1 MTATAQGAAPAARA
15 NGLWRR
21 QLDHY
26 PDTRPRMAYLAIVV
40 LVTIALYYALYIP
53 GAVAPLIIAHFG
65 MTFNTY
71 IYIIVI
77 SNAVGAFG
85 SVAAGLSDRWG
96 RANLVAYGV
105 VIVGLLV
112 LFGIPNAGSTFW
124 YGFLFS
130 IIGVIEGVILVAT
143 PALVRDFS
151 PQLGRAS
158 AMGFWTLG
166 PVLGSLVVAVV
177 STNTLNHLTAWQDQF
192 IICGIAVLVVGAIAV
207 VGLRELSPQLRDQL
221 MVSMRDR
228 TLIEA
233 KARGLKVESLLDK
246 PWRQMLRLDIIGSAF
261 AISVFLLIYYTAVGF
276 FTVYFTTLHGFSLS
290 TANSIG
296 NWFWAFDAAALII
309 IGIISDRVGVR
320 KPFMVLGA
328 VGAVIMTIIFLNLG
342 HGTTYATFAIVIS
355 INAVFLA
362 IAYAPWMA
370 SYTETVEKHNP
381 ALVATGL
388 AVWGWIIRAVI
399 AISFLIMPLV
409 ISSMTPLVTYGT
421 QVATLSAQYA
431 PELAFAQSHPT
442 VVAAAQKVPPAV
454 VATAQSIP
462 PTVLATAQK
471 IPPTVVATAQANATQ
486 LANAQKFAP
495 ELAVIQ
501 AHPALFARLAT
512 YKNPAAIPPSLVAQA
527 ISAAGGGAKGLKILT
542 TIAANQAAITG
553 VIAAAPALKTVA
565 PYAADLTTIAPY
577 SAQLTTIAPY
587 SAELTIMAPYGPQL
601 TALSKV
607 PKSDLLFLQEHGPS
621 VVSAAAAAPGEW
633 KNWWWVCVGGEVVFI
648 PLIFLMTG
656 RWSPRRAREDAEAHQ
671 RLVEE
676 EMAKLQEQEA

>member
-1 MTATAQGAAPAARA
+1 MTATAQGAAPAAGGM

-26 PDTRPRMAYLAIVV
+26 PDTRPRMTYLAIVV
-40 LVTIALYYALYIP
+40 LATIALYYAFYIP
-53 GAVAPLIIAHFG
+53 GAVSPSIIAHFG

-71 IYIIVI
+71 VYIIVI
-77 SNAVGAFG
+77 ANAVGAFG
-85 SVAAGLSDRWG
+85 SLAAGLADRWG
-96 RANLVAYGV
+96 RANLVAYGL

-112 LFGIPNAGSTFW
+112 LFGVPNAGSTFT
-124 YGFLFS
+124 YGLLFA
-130 IIGVIEGVILVAT
+130 IIGVVEGVILVAT

-177 STNTLNHLTAWQDQF
+177 SSNTLSHLTAWQDQF
-192 IICGIAVLVVGAIAV
+192 IICGIVVLVVAAIAV

-228 TLIEA
+228 ALIEA
-233 KARGLKVESLLDK
+233 RARGLDVKTLTEH
-246 PWRQMLRLDIIGSAF
+246 PWRQMLRLDMVGSAF
-261 AISVFLLIYYTAVGF
+261 AISVFLLVYYTAVGF
-276 FTVYFTTLHGFSLS
+276 FTVYFTSLFGFTLS

-328 VGAVIMTIIFLNLG
+328 VGAIVMTIVFLNLG
-342 HGTTYATFAIVIS
+342 HGTTYATFALVIS
-355 INAVFLA
+355 ILAVFLA

-370 SYTETVEKHNP
+370 SFTETVEKHNP
-381 ALVATGL
+381 ALTATGL

-399 AISFLIMPLV
+399 AISLLILPAV
-409 ISSMTPLVTYGT
+409 VSSMTPLVTYGT
-421 QVATLSAQYA
+421 QVATLSAKYA
-431 PELAFAQSHPT
+431 PELAFAQSHPA
-442 VVAAAQKVPPAV
+442 VVAAAQKVPPSV

-462 PTVLATAQK
+462 PTVL
-471 IPPTVVATAQANATQ
+471 ATAQANATQ

-512 YKNPAAIPPSLVAQA
+512 YKNPATIPPALVAQA
-527 ISAAGGGAKGLKILT
+527 VAAAGGGAKGLQILT
-542 TIAANQAAITG
+542 TISANQAAIAG

-565 PYAADLTTIAPY
+565 PYAAD
-577 SAQLTTIAPY
+577 LTTIAPY

-607 PKSDLLFLQEHGPS
+607 PAADLAYLKAHGSD
-621 VVSAAAAAPGEW
+621 VVSAAAAAPGQW
-633 KNWWWVCVGGEVVFI
+633 KNWWWVCVGGQVVFI
-648 PLIFLMTG
+648 PLILLMAG
-656 RWSPRRAREDAEAHQ
+656 RWSPRRAREDTAEHE
-671 RLVEE
+671 RLVQD
-676 EMAKLQEQEA
+676 EMTKLEA

>member
-1 MTATAQGAAPAARA
+1 MTATAQGAAPAAGGMT
-15 NGLWRR
+15 GLWRR

-26 PDTRPRMAYLAIVV
+26 PDTRPRMTYLAIVV
-40 LVTIALYYALYIP
+40 LATIALYYAFYIP
-53 GAVAPLIIAHFG
+53 GAVSPSIIAHFG
-65 MTFNTY
+65 MTFSTY
-71 IYIIVI
+71 VYLIVI
-77 SNAVGAFG
+77 ANAVGAFG
-85 SVAAGLSDRWG
+85 SLAAGLADRWG
-96 RANLVAYGV
+96 RANLVAYGL

-112 LFGIPNAGSTFW
+112 LFGVPNAPNTFT
-124 YGFLFS
+124 YGLLFA
-130 IIGVIEGVILVAT
+130 IIGAVEGVILVAT

-177 STNTLNHLTAWQDQF
+177 SSNTLSHLPAWQDQF
-192 IICGIAVLVVGAIAV
+192 IIAGIVILVVAAIAV
-207 VGLRELSPQLRDQL
+207 IGLRELSPQLRDQL

-228 TLIEA
+228 ALIEA
-233 KARGLKVESLLDK
+233 RARGLDVKTLTEH

-261 AISVFLLIYYTAVGF
+261 AISVFLLFYYTAVGF
-276 FTVYFTTLHGFSLS
+276 FTIYFTSLFNFTLS

-296 NWFWAFDAAALII
+296 NWFWAFDAAALIV

-328 VGAVIMTIIFLNLG
+328 VGAIVMTIVFLNLG
-342 HGTTYATFAIVIS
+342 HGTTYATFALVIS
-355 INAVFLA
+355 ILAVFLA

-370 SYTETVEKHNP
+370 SFTETIEKHNP
-381 ALVATGL
+381 ALTATGL

-399 AISFLIMPLV
+399 AISLLV
-409 ISSMTPLVTYGT
+409 LPAVVSSMTPLVTYGT
-421 QVATLSAQYA
+421 QVATVSAKYA
-431 PELAFAQSHPT
+431 PELAFAQSHPA

-471 IPPTVVATAQANATQ
+471 IPPAVLATAQANATQ

-512 YKNPAAIPPSLVAQA
+512 YKNPATIPPALVAQA
-527 ISAAGGGAKGLKILT
+527 VAAAGGGAKGLQILT
-542 TIAANQAAITG
+542 TISANQAAIAG
-553 VIAAAPALKTVA
+553 VIAAAPALQTIA

-587 SAELTIMAPYGPQL
+587 STELTVMAPYSTQL

-607 PKSDLLFLQEHGPS
+607 PPADLAYLKAHGSD
-621 VVSAAAAAPGEW
+621 VVSAAAAAPGQW
-633 KNWWWVCVGGEVVFI
+633 KNWWWVCVGGQVVFI
-648 PLIFLMTG
+648 PLILLMAG
-656 RWSPRRAREDAEAHQ
+656 RWSPRRAREDTAEHE
-671 RLVEE
+671 RLVQD
-676 EMAKLQEQEA
+676 EMEKLGA

>member
-1 MTATAQGAAPAARA
+1 MTATAQGAAPAAGGI
-15 NGLWRR
+15 NGLWQR

-26 PDTRPRMAYLAIVV
+26 PDTRPRITYLAIVV
-40 LVTIALYYALYIP
+40 LATISLYYAFYIP
-53 GAVAPLIIAHFG
+53 GAVSPSIIAHFG
-65 MTFNTY
+65 MTFSTY
-71 IYIIVI
+71 VYLIVI
-77 SNAVGAFG
+77 ANAVGAFG
-85 SVAAGLSDRWG
+85 SLAAGLADRWG
-96 RANLVAYGV
+96 RANLVAYGL

-112 LFGIPNAGSTFW
+112 LFGVPNAPNTFT
-124 YGFLFS
+124 YGLLFA
-130 IIGVIEGVILVAT
+130 IIGVVEGVILVAT

-177 STNTLNHLTAWQDQF
+177 SSNTLSHLPAWQDQF
-192 IICGIAVLVVGAIAV
+192 IIAGIVILVVAAIAV
-207 VGLRELSPQLRDQL
+207 IGLRELSPQLRDQL

-228 TLIEA
+228 ALIEA
-233 KARGLKVESLLDK
+233 RARGLDVKTLTEH

-261 AISVFLLIYYTAVGF
+261 AISVFLLFYYTAVGF
-276 FTVYFTTLHGFSLS
+276 FTIYFTSLFNFTLS

-328 VGAVIMTIIFLNLG
+328 VGAIVMTIIFLNLG
-342 HGTTYATFAIVIS
+342 HGTTYATFALVIS
-355 INAVFLA
+355 ILAVFLA

-370 SYTETVEKHNP
+370 SYTETIEKHNP

-399 AISFLIMPLV
+399 AISLLV
-409 ISSMTPLVTYGT
+409 LPVVVSSMTPLVTYGST
-421 QVATLSAQYA
+421 VATLSAKYA
-431 PELAFAQSHPT
+431 PELAFAASHPT
-442 VVAAAQKVPPAV
+442 VVAAAQKVPPPV

-462 PTVLATAQK
+462 PGVL
-471 IPPTVVATAQANATQ
+471 ATAQANATQ

-501 AHPALFARLAT
+501 ANPVLFARLAS
-512 YKNPAAIPPSLVAQA
+512 YKNPASIPPALAAQA
-527 ISAAGGGAKGLKILT
+527 VAAAGGGAKGLQILT
-542 TIAANQAAITG
+542 TISANQAAIAG

-565 PYAADLTTIAPY
+565 PYAA
-577 SAQLTTIAPY
+577 QLTTIAPY
-587 SAELTIMAPYGPQL
+587 SAELTLMAPFGAQL

-607 PKSDLLFLQEHGPS
+607 PPADLAYLKAHGSD
-621 VVSAAAAAPGEW
+621 VVSAAAAAPGQW
-633 KNWWWVCVGGEVVFI
+633 KNWWWVCVGGQVIFI
-648 PLIFLMTG
+648 PLILLMAG
-656 RWSPRRAREDAEAHQ
+656 RWSPRRAREDTAEHE
-671 RLVEE
+671 RLVQD
-676 EMAKLQEQEA
+676 EMANLQA